1 MSSLWTPS
9 GEHFPK
15 KEGDDA
21 ASPPHDGEG
30 DTDVTQTPGAAPLTD
45 EQAAAQ
51 AEVDAMR
58 AQLAHTPAEVVV
70 ANHCYGLFELAAI
83 YLSQSPPMLFQA
95 RLAIDGLGSL
105 LDGLR
110 GRLGERLDA
119 ELDTVGVHEPDFTGT
134 DSVVDP
140 VLCCGFSDDA
150 SSHLSLGRAVLPRAN
165 RWRRGRRAG
174 RARVRGTFDLAHG
187 APRGAGWWPGGGH
200 SVVAPLPCS
209 QGA

>member
-15 KEGDDA
+15 KEGNDD
-21 ASPPHDGEG
+21 ASPPNDPRD
-30 DTDVTQTPGAAPLTD
+30 DTDVTPTSREAPLSE

-51 AEVDAMR
+51 AEVEAMR

-95 RLAIDGLGSL
+95 RLAIDGLGYL

-110 GRLGERLDA
+110 GRLGEA
-119 ELDTVGVHEPDFTGT
+119 EPALFEALSQLQLAFVQIEGVEKT
-134 DSVVDP
+134 
-140 VLCCGFSDDA
+140 A
-150 SSHLSLGRAVLPRAN
+150 AE
-165 RWRRGRRAG
+165 
-174 RARVRGTFDLAHG
+174 
-187 APRGAGWWPGGGH
+187 
-200 SVVAPLPCS
+200 
-209 QGA
+209 QGAVSGDA

>member
-21 ASPPHDGEG
+21 ASPPDNGEG
-30 DTDVTQTPGAAPLTD
+30 DTDVTQPSREPLTD

-95 RLAIDGLGSL
+95 RLAIDGLGYL

-110 GRLGERLDA
+110 GRLGEAEPALLESLSQLRLAFVSLEGA
-119 ELDTVGVHEPDFTGT
+119 EKAGVESTAAGE
-134 DSVVDP
+134 S
-140 VLCCGFSDDA
+140 GGA
-150 SSHLSLGRAVLPRAN
+150 SPN
-165 RWRRGRRAG
+165 
-174 RARVRGTFDLAHG
+174 
-187 APRGAGWWPGGGH
+187 
-200 SVVAPLPCS
+200 
-209 QGA
+209 